1 MKIEA
6 PRSLITHKIRGKKID
21 FVGVKGDYLVI
32 ATTDGQLYRIGWR
45 DDQTQELVP
54 GEPSLEGID
63 VSLEID
69 PVGGVGAVF
78 GL

>member
-6 PRSLITHKIRGKKID
+6 PRSIITHKIRGKKVD
-21 FVGVKGDYLVI
+21 FVGVQGCSLVI

-45 DDQTQELVP
+45 DAQTQELVP

-63 VSLEID
+63 VALEID
-69 PVGGVGAVF
+69 PVGGVGAVL